1 MIRMCWKAPQTSSFP
16 LISWQRTVRF
26 CAFLLGIGFVCTSA
40 VCQST
45 SETTATFGMN
55 AGKIEA
61 PSPARLAFHS
71 EAPGQEGDPDG
82 GQLSLQQAIHMALE
96 RNLDI
101 QLEKLDQ
108 SVADFS
114 LTRTQGG
121 ATPRVINFNIAET
134 PTGLVMASVPLLAT
148 TSPTL
153 SPYGVEPSTISI
165 PSSYDFAHVLQP
177 YRSLSIASAPF
188 SSGAPVPALDLSLQG
203 QYGWI
208 RRDPSNSLVTSS
220 SSSAPAADTAVT
232 NNTLGSTTLLKGF
245 SPGTS
250 IQLGI
255 DNAVWSLYSGRSS
268 AVPFSHPNAYA
279 LIAQPLLRGAGRKNN
294 TRYIA
299 IAKTNKTIA
308 AALLEQQMIA
318 IVAGVEGLYYD
329 LVSLQNSVKVQQDAL
344 DAANTL
350 LSDDRQQLSVG
361 RLPPIEVT
369 RAEALVAA
377 IQLALVQ
384 ANSFR
389 DQQEIVLRTVIDPQS
404 LTKATLNHLVATDEL
419 SAPSELS
426 ASPIPDL
433 IRHALEQRPDVEQSR
448 LQITNGERAV
458 AGSANARLPEID
470 VYGSFQSRGV
480 VSPNLIP
487 VAGDPATGAPIY
499 DGLPTGGLR
508 AAQVFQA
515 GIQFKLPIQNKV
527 AEADLGADRAQLQQ
541 ERLRLTQMEAQAAA
555 EIRNAVIG
563 WNAAK
568 QAAQAAAS
576 ARHLQ
581 EQLLS
586 AEQEKFRAGFS
597 TNFAVIQQ
605 QAYLAQAQTTEIAAQ
620 ATWKKASVQ
629 LDRALGETLQ
639 RHAIAMDRVRQ
650 NRLPA
655 GLP

>member
-1 MIRMCWKAPQTSSFP
+1 MNICFRGPQTSSFA
-16 LISWQRTVRF
+16 LLSWKRNVRI
-26 CAFLLGIGFVCTSA
+26 CVVLLAIGFVGTSG

-45 SETTATFGMN
+45 SEATGTFRISTSR
-55 AGKIEA
+55 IEA
-61 PSPARLAFHS
+61 PEPARRAFHW
-71 EAPGQEGDPDG
+71 EAAEQEASPDG
-82 GQLSLQQAIHMALE
+82 VLLSLQQAIHMALE
-96 RNLDI
+96 QNLDI
-101 QLEKLDQ
+101 QLEELDQ

-114 LTRTQGG
+114 LTRTLGG
-121 ATPRVINFNIAET
+121 ATPRAINFNIAET
-134 PTGLVMASVPLLAT
+134 PTGFLVGSAPILAT
-148 TSPTL
+148 TSLTL
-153 SPYGVEPSTISI
+153 SPYGVEPSTITI
-165 PSSYDFAHVLQP
+165 PSSYDAAHVLQP
-177 YRSLSIASAPF
+177 YRSLSIATAPF
-188 SSGAPVPALDLSLQG
+188 SSGGPVPALDLNLQG

-220 SSSAPAADTAVT
+220 SATAADTTVT

-255 DNAVWSLYSGRSS
+255 NNAVWSLYSGRSS

-299 IAKTNKTIA
+299 IAKTNKNIA
-308 AALLEQQMIA
+308 AAILEEQMIA

-329 LVSLQNSVKVQQDAL
+329 LVSLQNSVKVQQEAL
-344 DAANTL
+344 DAASNL
-350 LSDDRQQLSVG
+350 LSDDRQQAAVG

-377 IQLALVQ
+377 IQLALAQ
-384 ANSFR
+384 ANSLR
-389 DQQEIVLRTVIDPQS
+389 EQQEIVLRSVIDPHA

-419 SAPSELS
+419 SPPSELP
-426 ASPIPDL
+426 ASPIADL
-433 IRHALEQRPDVEQSR
+433 IRHALEQRPDIEQSR
-448 LQITNGERAV
+448 LQVTNGERAV

-470 VYGSFQSRGV
+470 FYGSFQSRGV
-480 VSPNLIP
+480 IGPNLIP
-487 VAGDPATGAPIY
+487 VGGDPLSGAPIY
-499 DGLPTGGLR
+499 YPLPTGGVR
-508 AAQVFQA
+508 ASQVFQA

-527 AEADLGADRAQLQQ
+527 AEADLGADRALLQQ
-541 ERLRLTQMEAQAAA
+541 ERLRLAQMEAQAAA
-555 EIRNAVIG
+555 EIRNAIIG

-568 QAAQAAAS
+568 QSVQAAAS

-586 AEQEKFRAGFS
+586 AEVEKFRAGFS

-605 QAYLAQAQTTEIAAQ
+605 QTYLAQAQTTEIAAQ
-620 ATWKKASVQ
+620 ATWKKAAAQ
-629 LDRALGETLQ
+629 LGRALGDTLQ
-639 RHAIAMDRVRQ
+639 RHAIEIDRVR
-650 NRLPA
+650 RDRVPS

>member
-1 MIRMCWKAPQTSSFP
+1 MIRICWRAPQTSSFA
-16 LISWQRTVRF
+16 LISWKRNVRI
-26 CAFLLGIGFVCTSA
+26 CILLLGMGLVCTSG
-40 VCQST
+40 VCQSP
-45 SETTATFGMN
+45 SEATGTFRIN
-55 AGKIEA
+55 AGRIEA
-61 PSPARLAFHS
+61 SSPARLAFHW
-71 EAPGQEGDPDG
+71 EAAGQEASPDG
-82 GQLSLQQAIHMALE
+82 TQLSLQQAVHMALE
-96 RNLDI
+96 QNLDI
-101 QLEKLDQ
+101 RLEELDQ

-121 ATPRVINFNIAET
+121 ATPRAINYNIAEA
-134 PTGLVMASVPLLAT
+134 PTGEVIASVPLLAA

-153 SPYGVEPSTISI
+153 SPYGVEPSTITI
-165 PSSYDFAHVLQP
+165 PSSYDAAHVLQP
-177 YRSLSIASAPF
+177 YRSLSIATAPF
-188 SSGAPVPALDLSLQG
+188 SSGAPVPALDLDLQG
-203 QYGWI
+203 QYGWL

-220 SSSAPAADTAVT
+220 SATAADTTVT
-232 NNTLGSTTLLKGF
+232 NNTLGSTTLVKGF
-245 SPGTS
+245 SSGTS

-255 DNAVWSLYSGRSS
+255 NDAVWSLYSGRSS
-268 AVPFSHPNAYA
+268 AVPFTHPNAYA
-279 LIAQPLLRGAGRKNN
+279 LIAQPLLRGAGKKNN

-299 IAKTNKTIA
+299 IAKTNKNIA
-308 AALLEQQMIA
+308 AAILEGQMIA

-329 LVSLQNSVKVQQDAL
+329 LVSLQNSVKVQQKAL
-344 DAANTL
+344 DAANNL
-350 LSDDRQQLSVG
+350 LSDDRQQLAVG
-361 RLPPIEVT
+361 HLPPIEVT

-377 IQLALVQ
+377 IQLALAQ
-384 ANSFR
+384 ANSLR
-389 DQQEIVLRTVIDPQS
+389 EQQEIVLRSVIDPQS

-419 SAPSELS
+419 SSPSELP

-433 IRHALEQRPDVEQSR
+433 IRHALERRPDIEQSR
-448 LQITNGERAV
+448 LQVTNGERAV
-458 AGSANARLPEID
+458 AGSANARLPEVD
-470 VYGSFQSRGV
+470 LYGSFQSRGV
-480 VSPNLIP
+480 ISPNLVP
-487 VAGDPATGAPIY
+487 VGGDPTTGDPVF

-581 EQLLS
+581 EHLLNG
-586 AEQEKFRAGFS
+586 EVEKFRAGFS

-620 ATWKKASVQ
+620 AAWKKAGVQ
-629 LDRALGETLQ
+629 LDRALGDTLQ
-639 RHAIAMDRVRQ
+639 RYGIDVGDVRR
-650 NRLPA
+650 NRAPV

>member
-1 MIRMCWKAPQTSSFP
+1 MIGMYWRAPQTLSLA
-16 LISWQRTVRF
+16 LISWKRKVRI
-26 CAFLLGIGFVCTSA
+26 CVVLLAIGFVCTCGL
-40 VCQST
+40 CQST
-45 SETTATFGMN
+45 PDTTGTFQIN
-55 AGKIEA
+55 AGRIELS
-61 PSPARLAFHS
+61 SPARFAFHR
-71 EAPGQEGDPDG
+71 EAAGQEANPDG
-82 GQLSLQQAIHMALE
+82 MQLSLQQAIHMALE

-101 QLEKLDQ
+101 QLAELDQ

-121 ATPRVINFNIAET
+121 ATSRAINFNIAET
-134 PTGLVMASVPLLAT
+134 PNGAVTASVPLLAT

-153 SPYGVEPSTISI
+153 SPYGIEPSTITI
-165 PSSYDFAHVLQP
+165 PSSYDAAHVLQP
-177 YRSLSIASAPF
+177 YRSLSIATAPF
-188 SSGAPVPALDLSLQG
+188 SSGAPVPALDLNLQG

-208 RRDPSNSLVTSS
+208 LRDPSNSLVTSS
-220 SSSAPAADTAVT
+220 SATAADTTVT

-245 SPGTS
+245 SSGTS

-255 DNAVWSLYSGRSS
+255 NNAVWSLYSGRSS
-268 AVPFSHPNAYA
+268 AVPFTHPNAYA

-299 IAKTNKTIA
+299 IAKTNKNIA
-308 AALLEQQMIA
+308 AAILEEQMIA

-329 LVSLQNSVKVQQDAL
+329 LVSLQNSIKAQQKAL

-350 LSDDRQQLSVG
+350 LSNDRQQSAVG

-377 IQLALVQ
+377 IQLALTQ
-384 ANSFR
+384 ANSLR
-389 DQQEIVLRTVIDPQS
+389 EQQEIVLRSVIDPQS
-404 LTKATLNHLVATDEL
+404 LTQATLNHLVATDEL
-419 SAPSELS
+419 SPSSELPA
-426 ASPIPDL
+426 ASTPDL
-433 IRHALEQRPDVEQSR
+433 IRHVLEQRPDIEQSR
-448 LQITNGERAV
+448 LQVTNGERAV

-470 VYGSFQSRGV
+470 LYGSFQSRGV
-480 VSPNLIP
+480 ISPNLIP
-487 VAGDPATGAPIY
+487 VGGDPLLGAPIY
-499 DGLPTGGLR
+499 DPLPTGGVR
-508 AAQVFQA
+508 ASQVFQA

-541 ERLRLTQMEAQAAA
+541 ERLRLTKMEAQAAA

-576 ARHLQ
+576 ARQLQ

-586 AEQEKFRAGFS
+586 AEVEKFTAGFS

-605 QAYLAQAQTTEIAAQ
+605 QAYLAQAETTEIAAQ
-620 ATWKKASVQ
+620 ATWKKAGVQ

-639 RHAIAMDRVRQ
+639 RHGIEMDRVRGTGYK
-650 NRLPA
+650 PTE
-655 GLP
+655 

>member
-1 MIRMCWKAPQTSSFP
+1 MIRICWRAPQTSSFA
-16 LISWQRTVRF
+16 LISWKRNARICVL
-26 CAFLLGIGFVCTSA
+26 LLGTGFVCTRG

-45 SETTATFGMN
+45 SETTRTFQMN
-55 AGKIEA
+55 VRRFEA
-61 PSPARLAFHS
+61 SSPARLTFHS
-71 EAPGQEGDPDG
+71 EAAGQEPSSDG
-82 GQLSLQQAIHMALE
+82 TQLSLQQAVHMALE
-96 RNLDI
+96 QNLDI
-101 QLEKLDQ
+101 RLEELDQ

-121 ATPRVINFNIAET
+121 ATPRAINYNIAET
-134 PTGLVMASVPLLAT
+134 PTGEVIASLPLLAT

-153 SPYGVEPSTISI
+153 SPYGVEPSTITI
-165 PSSYDFAHVLQP
+165 PSSYDAAHVLQP
-177 YRSLSIASAPF
+177 YRSLSIATAPF
-188 SSGAPVPALDLSLQG
+188 SSGAPVPALDLNLQG

-220 SSSAPAADTAVT
+220 STTAADTTVT
-232 NNTLGSTTLLKGF
+232 NNTLGSTSLVKGF
-245 SPGTS
+245 SSGAS

-255 DNAVWSLYSGRSS
+255 DDAVWSLYSGRSS

-299 IAKTNKTIA
+299 IAKTNQKIA
-308 AALLEQQMIA
+308 AAILEEQMIA

-329 LVSLQNSVKVQQDAL
+329 LVSLQNSVKVQQKAL
-344 DAANTL
+344 DAANNL
-350 LSDDRQQLSVG
+350 LTDDRQQLAVG
-361 RLPPIEVT
+361 HLPPIEVT

-377 IQLALVQ
+377 IQLALAQ
-384 ANSFR
+384 ANSLR
-389 DQQEIVLRTVIDPQS
+389 EQQEIVLRSVIDPQS
-404 LTKATLNHLVATDEL
+404 LTKAMLNHLVATDEL
-419 SAPSELS
+419 SSPSELPT
-426 ASPIPDL
+426 SPIPDL
-433 IRHALEQRPDVEQSR
+433 IRHALEQRPDIEQSK
-448 LQITNGERAV
+448 LQVTNGERAV
-458 AGSANARLPEID
+458 AGSANARLPEVD
-470 VYGSFQSRGV
+470 LYGSFQSRGV
-480 VSPNLIP
+480 ISPNL
-487 VAGDPATGAPIY
+487 VSVGGDPTTGDPVFDA
-499 DGLPTGGLR
+499 LPTGGLR

-515 GIQFKLPIQNKV
+515 GIQFKLPVQNKV
-527 AEADLGADRAQLQQ
+527 AEADLGADRAQLRQ

-581 EQLLS
+581 EQLLN
-586 AEQEKFRAGFS
+586 AETEKFSSGFS

-620 ATWKKASVQ
+620 AAWKKAGVQ
-629 LDRALGETLQ
+629 LDRALGDTLQ
-639 RHAIAMDRVRQ
+639 RYGIDVGDVRR
-650 NRLPA
+650 NRSPV